1 MHKSK
6 ARYLYISAG
15 IIALYLVFFP
25 SFSPEL
31 AVRKSLLPRH
41 PVLAVTGEVTEGRIK
56 NDPRYGELYVVEKA
70 DLPYVYVK
78 KNRLGWTAA
87 SVGSA
92 P

>member
-6 ARYLYISAG
+6 ARYLYIAAG
-15 IIALYLVFFP
+15 ITALYLAFLP

-31 AVRKSLLPRH
+31 AVRKSLLLKH
-41 PVLAVTGEVTEGRIK
+41 PVLAVTGKVTEGRIK
-56 NDPRYGELYVVEKA
+56 YDPRYGDLYVVEKA

-78 KNRLGWTAA
+78 KNRFGWTAA
-87 SVGSA
+87 PGGSA